1 MAEETYRGDGWRDVI
16 AALSSLVDLDAT
28 ARTSRALLRRR
39 EIRSGEA
46 LLRLVVA
53 WGSGDCHPRQ
63 SKSHASDFNGQG
75 NGSDMIR
82 LPSPSLPPGM

>member
-1 MAEETYRGDGWRDVI
+1 
-16 AALSSLVDLDAT
+16 
-28 ARTSRALLRRR
+28 
-39 EIRSGEA
+39 